1 MNGTQCPKC
10 GSDQVLNDQCLK
22 CGIVVSRYRAAG
34 SSGGAPSGSAAGGTS
49 PVSFVAAPAP
59 NQLPDSG
66 YTIPASII
74 EREQLQQKRARQK
87 MIVTAAIVILLLIT
101 GNLLY
106 KFFILRAS
114 HYAGFYK
121 NAAMLFSLKFP
132 QVDSQWYHYPQ
143 GRPDSPLYQGV
154 KDAFHRGKDADD
166 PEITIG
172 VWNESIR
179 ALPEKMDAGMASRM
193 ISESEDALLQ
203 IMVDRGIDCT
213 ITKSEMARPGDND
226 GFRMEADIQV
236 DGKPMKLIAVRA
248 HNVNNGYWFLVS
260 GSEEAMNANSEEVNG
275 LLGSISFRMSLI

>member
-22 CGIVVSRYRAAG
+22 CGIVVSRYRSAG
-34 SSGGAPSGSAAGGTS
+34 SSGGAPTGSTGATA
-49 PVSFVAAPAP
+49 PVSFVAAPSP
-59 NQLPDSG
+59 NQLPDPG
-66 YTIPASII
+66 YTIPASVI
-74 EREQLQQKRARQK
+74 EREQLQKKRLQQKI
-87 MIVTAAIVILLLIT
+87 IVTAGIVILLLIA

-114 HYAGFYK
+114 HYAGLYK
-121 NAAMLFSLKFP
+121 NGTMLFSLKFP
-132 QVDSQWYHYPQ
+132 QADSEWYHYPE
-143 GRPDSPLYQGV
+143 GRPDSPLYKGA

-172 VWNESIR
+172 VWNENIR
-179 ALPEKMDAGMASRM
+179 PVPEKMDAGTADRM

-213 ITKSEMARPGDND
+213 ITKSGMARPGDND

-248 HNVNNGYWFLVS
+248 HNVNLGYWFFVS

-275 LLGSISFRMSLI
+275 LLGSISFRMSVI